1 MIEFAIDPT
10 FAVIIGA
17 LVSSGIGALGWW
29 WKKRR
34 EQGESHNKTVNDLS
48 KQVWRV
54 EKALLILVKLL
65 DKQIAKTH
73 PELDQDLS
81 EIIDE
86 LLEDERNGKFS

>member
-10 FAVIIGA
+10 FEVVIRA
-17 LVSSGIGALGWW
+17 LISAGIGGLSGWL
-29 WKKRR
+29 KSRKHK
-34 EQGESHNKTVNDLS
+34 EESRHKTIDDIS

-54 EKALLILVKLL
+54 QKALLVLVKLL
-65 DKQIAKTH
+65 DKQIAKSH

-86 LLEDERNGKFS
+86 LLEDERNHKDY

>member
-10 FAVIIGA
+10 FAVVIGA
-17 LVSSGIGALGWW
+17 LISAGIGGLSWW
-29 WKKRR
+29 LKNRKHK
-34 EQGESHNKTVNDLS
+34 EESRHKTMDDLS

-54 EKALLILVKLL
+54 QKALLVLVKLL
-65 DKQIAKTH
+65 DKQIAKSH

-86 LLEDERNGKFS
+86 LLEDERNHKEY

>member
-1 MIEFAIDPT
+1 MIDPT
-10 FAVIIGA
+10 LAVIIGA
-17 LVSSGIGALGWW
+17 IVSSGIGGVGLWL
-29 WKKRR
+29 RR
-34 EQGESHNKTVNDLS
+34 RKDKSEKHEKTVEDLS
-48 KQVWRV
+48 KQIWRI